1 MVEPIYCVHCGAI
14 AKHPVTKMIDGQTLN
29 FCCGGCLQVY
39 EMLHEEG
46 LASEPIE
53 AKTKK
58 VSKLESSQ
66 GQLESAKTITLPIA
80 GMTCSNCVATVERS
94 LLSVP
99 GVLDVNVVLQS
110 EQATIK
116 IVPSMVSVTDLKH
129 AVENAGYE
137 VPFEG
142 DINAIVHKI

>member
-1 MVEPIYCVHCGAI
+1 MVETIYCIHCGAI
-14 AKHPVTKMIDGQTLN
+14 AKHPVTKIIDGQSLS

-46 LASEPIE
+46 LASEPVE
-53 AKTKK
+53 AKTKTG
-58 VSKLESSQ
+58 SKPESSQ
-66 GQLESAKTITLPIA
+66 DQLDAAQTITLPIA

-99 GVLDVNVVLQS
+99 GVLDVNVVLQT

-116 IVPSMVSVTDLKH
+116 IVPSIVLITDLKH
-129 AVENAGYE
+129 AVEAAGYE
-137 VPFEG
+137 VP
-142 DINAIVHKI
+142 